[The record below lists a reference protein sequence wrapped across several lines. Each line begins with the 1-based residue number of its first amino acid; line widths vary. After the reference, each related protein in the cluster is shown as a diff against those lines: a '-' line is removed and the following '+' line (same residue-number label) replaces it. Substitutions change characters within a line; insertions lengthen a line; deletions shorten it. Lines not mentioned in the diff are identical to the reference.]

1 MERRSGHACI
11 RLEYGAGRLPAG
23 AEGGSAVLITCHA
36 WYHEQIGGS
45 FKIATEL
52 AEHLAGRGHRVF
64 YVCGSRERAPVKATI
79 ERGVE
84 LWRYPLPPAGLPHP
98 AALLYHVR
106 ATFRLT
112 REILRRRPVGC
123 INGHTPLQFLGA
135 SLAARRTGARL
146 VYSVHSPFDDELD
159 CRRNGRRKRAADRL
173 AIMTARAIDRKNCR
187 RASVVQC
194 CSRFTAGVL
203 RQKYGPP
210 VTRKTRIAP
219 GWVDIER
226 FRPLNDKAAVRARLG
241 AAWHTARPVFF
252 TVRRLE
258 ARMGLQQ
265 LVEAAGMLRRQGFQF
280 RLLIGGA
287 GPLEA
292 NLREQIQQ
300 AGLQETAH
308 LLGRIAEDELPL
320 CFSAADCF
328 VLPTRALECFGLIVL
343 EAYASGTP
351 VIGTPVGAI
360 PELVA
365 LQGPEW
371 LTAGTGAREIAD
383 RMAAFLRGELVGN
396 RTKLRALAERWRA
409 DLVLQQFREILTP
422 CPT

>member
-1 MERRSGHACI
+1 MSRATGTVSESCEA
-11 RLEYGAGRLPAG
+11 
-23 AEGGSAVLITCHA
+23 AESHSILITAHA

-45 FKIATEL
+45 LKIATEL
-52 AEHLAGRGHRVF
+52 AEHLAARGHPVF
-64 YVCGSRERAPVKATI
+64 YVCGTRDHSPDNPTI

-84 LWRYPLPPAGLPHP
+84 LWRYPLPRAASPHP
-98 AALLYHVR
+98 ANVLAHVR
-106 ATFRLT
+106 ATYRLT
-112 REILRRRPVGC
+112 REILRRRPVSC
-123 INGHTPLQFLGA
+123 ISGHTPLQFLGA
-135 SLAARRTGARL
+135 SMAAGGRCPHQ

-159 CRRNGRRKRAADRL
+159 CGCNGRRKRVRDRL
-173 AIMTARAIDRKNCR
+173 AILAARAIDRKNCR

-194 CSRFTAGVL
+194 GSRFTAGVL
-203 RQKYGPP
+203 EQKYGPRIA
-210 VTRKTRIAP
+210 RKTRIAP
-219 GWVDIER
+219 GWVDVER
-226 FRPLNDKAAVRARLG
+226 FCPVDDKAAVRARLG
-241 AAWHTARPVFF
+241 AAWDSEKPVFF

-265 LVEAAGMLRRQGFQF
+265 LVEAAGILSREGFRF

-287 GPLEA
+287 GPLETS
-292 NLREQIQQ
+292 LREQIQQ
-300 AGLQETAH
+300 AGLQDTAH

-320 CFSAADCF
+320 CFAAADCF

-343 EAYASGTP
+343 EAYASGVP

-365 LQGPEW
+365 LQGTEW
-371 LTAGTGAREIAD
+371 LTAGAAAREIAD
-383 RMAAFLRGELVGN
+383 RMAAFLRGELVGDC
-396 RTKLRALAERWRA
+396 TKLRAMAERWRA